1 MEELV
6 NIYVMA
12 NGEKIKSRHGDAFD
26 RGSADSWYRRNPQP
40 HFYREGS
47 YMSERVNQSEMTKEE
62 IRLYNL
68 GYEYNELQGGH
79 KDYCLENSFE

>member
-1 MEELV
+1 MEEIV

-26 RGSADSWYRRNPQP
+26 RGSADSWYQRDPQP
-40 HFYREGS
+40 HFYRGGS
-47 YMSERVNQSEMTKEE
+47 YMSERVSMSEMTKEE

-68 GYEYNELQGGH
+68 GYDYNEQCGAH
-79 KDYCLENSFE
+79 KAY